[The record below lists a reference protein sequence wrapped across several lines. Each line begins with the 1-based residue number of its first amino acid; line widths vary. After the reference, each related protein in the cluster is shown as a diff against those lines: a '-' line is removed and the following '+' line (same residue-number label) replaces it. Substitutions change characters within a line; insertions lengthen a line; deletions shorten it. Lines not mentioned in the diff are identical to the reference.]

1 MLPSSFEGEEKAM
14 DDDRLVEVET
24 KLAYQEDT
32 IQQLNDV
39 ICRQQDQ
46 IDALLLKYELLVTR
60 VKELDSDLPEGDEVD
75 ERPPHY

>member
-1 MLPSSFEGEEKAM
+1 M
-14 DDDRLVEVET
+14 DEDRLVEVET

-46 IDALLLKYELLVTR
+46 IDALLVKCELLVSR
-60 VKELDSDLPEGDEVD
+60 MKELDVDQPDDKPVD

>member
-1 MLPSSFEGEEKAM
+1 MN
-14 DDDRLVEVET
+14 DYRLVEVET

-32 IQQLNDV
+32 IQQLNEV

-46 IDALLLKYELLVTR
+46 IDGLLVQYELLVNR
-60 VKELDSDLPEGDEVD
+60 MKELDADRPDGDDLD

>member
-1 MLPSSFEGEEKAM
+1 M

-39 ICRQQDQ
+39 VCKQQDQ
-46 IDALLLKYELLVTR
+46 IDDLLLKYELLISR
-60 VKELDSDLPEGDEVD
+60 VKELDVD
-75 ERPPHY
+75 GPGEALGAEKPPHY

>member
-1 MLPSSFEGEEKAM
+1 M
-14 DDDRLVEVET
+14 DEDRLVEVET

-46 IDALLLKYELLVTR
+46 IDALLVKYELLVSR
-60 VKELDSDLPEGDEVD
+60 VKELAVDKPDDKPVD

>member
-1 MLPSSFEGEEKAM
+1 M

-46 IDALLLKYELLVTR
+46 IDALRAQYELLVTR
-60 VKELDSDLPEGDEVD
+60 VKELDADRPDGDDID

>member
-1 MLPSSFEGEEKAM
+1 M

-32 IQQLNDV
+32 IHQLNDV

-46 IDALLLKYELLVTR
+46 IDALLAKHELLVTR
-60 VKELDSDLPEGDEVD
+60 VKELDNDLPEGDGVD

>member
-1 MLPSSFEGEEKAM
+1 M

-46 IDALLLKYELLVTR
+46 IDALLVKYGLLVTR
-60 VKELDSDLPEGDEVD
+60 VKELDNDLPEGDGVD